1 MNHVPIPKNNFL
13 KKNVNIKPLN
23 KNIKAASA
31 TKSFK
36 MTPMKKNQKVVTQQI
51 KVIEKKSVVSA
62 APKIKKIDPVQL
74 FEFQLNE
81 LEGACERANAK
92 IEKDLKQFLDTDNMN
107 DKSPFYRHRSDVI
120 SATKGLEKL
129 Y

>member
-74 FEFQLNE
+74 FEF
-81 LEGACERANAK
+81 
-92 IEKDLKQFLDTDNMN
+92 
-107 DKSPFYRHRSDVI
+107 
-120 SATKGLEKL
+120 
-129 Y
+129 